1 MKRLLFA
8 AAALFAAALAQAQP
22 TLSIVPNEQMR
33 LNIASSTVAPNGS
46 QWNLNLVMQND
57 NNVANGVLPF
67 GFRRWW
73 HVEIGN
79 LDPAGE
85 TLNVQVTNTEYSD
98 FITPVWSLDGGRTY
112 HRLPNAGLS
121 VVGSNHFFTVQTPP
135 GVTSIRLSK
144 YFPYTLAMY
153 DAWRAPLASHPFVTE
168 ESIGQ
173 SVQGRDIWMY
183 TLTDP
188 NVPDAGKQRV
198 WIHSAVHPAETTS
211 FFNCEGLIDW
221 LTGGSHE
228 ANTLMA
234 NTIFNVVPMANPDG
248 VALGNYRVNA
258 NSVNLE
264 NEWGFPYG
272 STVAEIVALRSKI
285 EEFMSTPGNPGSN
298 PIRVVLNIHS
308 SHGLAYPFHF
318 VHASG
323 YPPSGVIQAVRD
335 LELDF
340 VNAFRAR
347 SPFVDAGTNQ
357 NSTLG
362 GSRPFVESM
371 MHDRYT
377 INGEP
382 AWTPVMAITFEGTY
396 ELFPARS
403 TPNTPDDY
411 RLVGLEMG
419 LALADYFGIDLTL
432 PPAETEAEWD
442 AIAQRLTITTLHGG
456 DAVLSVDSGNLKVN
470 GNDPTVSGVPTAVPA
485 SALVT
490 IIVNGDDQPNV
501 IDLSAISDANG
512 FSSFD
517 GGFVDARD
525 GADAITN
532 AAKGHVTFRP
542 GRGIDSFSA
551 NGNRATVI
559 WNKGDGAETI
569 EFAANSDSTLNFDL
583 SETTHPL
590 VVSHAAAGANLVTTL
605 QGITT
610 EVVTATNM
618 AGNSVELR
626 DTPHFDTVTATG
638 SLAATGVT
646 RFHLISGDGN
656 DLHDFALSAI
666 PLTLFHSGDTPTGYD
681 RIIAA
686 AGQANIVTFTGGN
699 TGPALDA
706 TLSTEGTAL
715 RIDCTGNHAHRY
727 DLTNFQQANLLSG
740 DLADTVT
747 VEDISPLAPLAVNF
761 FGLGGDDMM
770 NVSAVGAGI
779 SFQFL
784 GGNDTDTFNINMLGN
799 TLSDPGTS
807 PIVAGNGT
815 TFLFDSTTENIN
827 ITNVATALGEWWV
840 LE

>member
-1 MKRLLFA
+1 MVV
-8 AAALFAAALAQAQP
+8 ALGTSGAMAQP

-33 LNIASSTVAPNGS
+33 LNIAGSSVVANGS
-46 QWNLNLVMQND
+46 EWDLTLRMQND
-57 NNVANGVLPF
+57 NNVANGVLPS

-85 TLNVQVTNTEYSD
+85 TLNVEITNTEYSD
-98 FITPVWSLDGGRTY
+98 FITPVWSLDGGKTY
-112 HRLPNAGLS
+112 HRLVGSGYNVS
-121 VVGSNHFFTVQTPP
+121 GSNHFFTVETPP

-144 YFPYTLAMY
+144 YFPYTQAMY
-153 DAWRAPLASHPFVTE
+153 DTWRAPLAAHPFVTE
-168 ESIGQ
+168 EVIGQ

-188 NVPDAGKQRV
+188 GVSDTGKQRV

-211 FFNCEGLIDW
+211 YFNCEGLIDW

-234 NTIFNVVPMANPDG
+234 NTIFNIVPMANPDG

-264 NEWGFPYG
+264 NEWSFPYN
-272 STVAEIVALRSKI
+272 STAAEVVALRTKI
-285 EEFMSTPGNPGSN
+285 EEFMGTPGNPGDN

-335 LELDF
+335 LELQF

-357 NSTLG
+357 NSTL

-382 AWTPVMAITFEGTY
+382 AWTPVMAITHEGTY
-396 ELFPARS
+396 QLFPGRS

-411 RLVGLEMG
+411 RQVGLEMG
-419 LALADYFGIDLTL
+419 LALADYFGIDLTP

-442 AIAQRLTITTLHGG
+442 AVAQRLTITTLHGG
-456 DAVLSVDSGNLKVN
+456 DAVVSVDSGNIKVN
-470 GNDPTVSGVPTAVPA
+470 GDDPTVLGVPTIVPA
-485 SALVT
+485 SALIT
-490 IIVNGDDQPNV
+490 LIVNGDDQANV
-501 IDLSAISDANG
+501 IDLSAITDANG

-517 GGFVDARD
+517 GGVVDARD
-525 GADAITN
+525 GVDTITN
-532 AAKGHVTFRP
+532 ASKGHITFRP
-542 GRGIDSFSA
+542 GKGIDAFTV

-559 WNKGDGAETI
+559 WSKGDGEETI
-569 EFAANSDSTLNFDL
+569 AFEPNSNSRINFDL
-583 SETTHPL
+583 SETSHPL
-590 VVSHAAAGANLVTTL
+590 VVSHDDVGGNLVTNL
-605 QGITT
+605 GGITT
-610 EVVTATNM
+610 EIVTTTGIT
-618 AGNSVELR
+618 GNNVELR
-626 DTPHFDTVTATG
+626 DTPHFDEISSVG
-638 SLAATGVT
+638 SLASAGLSSFT
-646 RFHLISGDGN
+646 LISEDGN
-656 DLHDFALSAI
+656 DLHDFSGSGI
-666 PLTLFHSGDTPTGYD
+666 PITVVHSGDNPTGYD
-681 RIIAA
+681 RIIGA
-686 AGQANIVTFTGGN
+686 AGQANVISFTGGN
-699 TGPALDA
+699 TGPAMNA
-706 TLSTEGTAL
+706 TVGVEGAAL
-715 RIDCTGNHAHRY
+715 RIDATGNHTHRY
-727 DLTNFQQANLLSG
+727 DLKNFQQANLLSG

-747 VEDISPLAPLAVNF
+747 VGDISSQAPFAVNF
-761 FGLGGDDMM
+761 FGLGGNDVM

-779 SFQFL
+779 AFQFI
-784 GGNDTDTFNINMLGN
+784 GGGDTDTFNINMLGN
-799 TLSDPGTS
+799 AHSDSGTS
-807 PIVAGNGT
+807 PIVAANGT
-815 TFLFDSTTENIN
+815 SFAFDGTTENIN
-827 ITNVATALGEWWV
+827 ITNAGTAVGEWWV